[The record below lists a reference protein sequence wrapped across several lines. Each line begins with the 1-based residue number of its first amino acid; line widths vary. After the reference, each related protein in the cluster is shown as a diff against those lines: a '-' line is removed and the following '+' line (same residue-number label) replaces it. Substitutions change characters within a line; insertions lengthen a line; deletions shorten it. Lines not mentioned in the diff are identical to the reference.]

1 MKSTIILAIILLITA
16 VYAEDKC
23 SVTII
28 AKARSG
34 SSSSWTTNGV
44 LHTIYDIRA
53 KNTGSCPIYSM
64 KSYFY
69 SDGYT
74 LNPSWNYNNITGKIE
89 LGYSSLAP
97 NGEFDGAGFIVTGP
111 NAPSQLYI
119 KADCGRVCG
128 TYYNNMGTVAATSK
142 ATTQAATQEPTI
154 APVDQCG
161 GCQQNQ
167 VCVNIQGGYK
177 CQYRNCGDTV
187 CPANQRSVCI
197 NDGGVARCIA
207 TGSTQCL
214 AQAVV
219 KARNGG
225 EFDDNGV
232 KSQIYDVIVSGYS
245 VSDVTIEIDPFP
257 SSVSQTWNIDRQ
269 AGSSDQYTLRAH
281 GTLSSS
287 AQSAYYGAGFV
298 LRNITGN
305 ENYAP
310 KVGVLLPCAG
320 L

>member
-1 MKSTIILAIILLITA
+1 MKSTIILAITLLLTIVNADT
-16 VYAEDKC
+16 C
-23 SVTII
+23 SVAAI
-28 AKARSG
+28 AKKRTG
-34 SSSSWTTNGV
+34 SSSSWTDNGV
-44 LHTIYDIRA
+44 LHTIYDIKA
-53 KNTGSCPIYSM
+53 KNTGSCKIYSLS
-64 KSYFY
+64 SYFY
-69 SDGYT
+69 SEGYT
-74 LNPSWNYNNITGKIE
+74 LNPSWNYNNITGKIN

-97 NGEFDGAGFIVTGP
+97 NGEFNGAGFVVTGP

-128 TYYNNMGTVAATSK
+128 TYYTNMGAVAVGAESTATEAATP
-142 ATTQAATQEPTI
+142 APTI

-167 VCVNIQGGYK
+167 VCVNTQSGYT
-177 CQYRNCGDTV
+177 CQYRSCGDTV

-219 KARNGG
+219 KARSGG

-245 VSDVTIEIDPFP
+245 VSDVTIEIEPFP
-257 SSVSQTWNIDRQ
+257 SSVSQTWNLDKQ
-269 AGSSDQYTLRAH
+269 VGSSDQYTLRAH
-281 GTLSSS
+281 GELSAST
-287 AQSAYYGAGFV
+287 QSAYYGSGFV
-298 LRNITGN
+298 LRNVTNN

-310 KVGVLLPCAG
+310 
-320 L
+320 